1 MTNNNRIADPTFTLT
16 AESLVSAH
24 PEQLSSDLDGETI
37 LLQMS
42 SGLYYGLNE
51 MGAVIWEMIQTPQQ
65 LQEIQSKLLEA
76 YEVTP
81 EVCEQEVMKLISDL
95 HDAGLV
101 EVKAPEIA

>member
-1 MTNNNRIADPTFTLT
+1 METKALELT
-16 AESLVSAH
+16 GESVISVH

-51 MGAVIWEMIQTPQQ
+51 MGAVIWEMIQTPHQFK
-65 LQEIQSKLLEA
+65 EIQDKLLET

-81 EVCEQEVMKLISDL
+81 EVCQQEVTRLLREL
-95 HDAGLV
+95 HEAGLV
-101 EVKAPEIA
+101 EVTAPKAL